1 MTEKKEYKEGWLGST
16 QKIVYM
22 TVSSLSLL
30 IFCFVGLF
38 ATYSKALVGPINHT
52 QKYFDRELNELV
64 IKVNKMD
71 YEVDNNR
78 HDISIINSH
87 MHREK

>member
-1 MTEKKEYKEGWLGST
+1 MAEKKESKFKWLDSA

-22 TVSSLSLL
+22 IVAVLSLL
-30 IFCFVGLF
+30 ILCFTGLF
-38 ATYSKALVGPINHT
+38 ATYSKSLLGPLNHT

-71 YEVDNNR
+71 DEVDNNR
-78 HDISIINSH
+78 HDIAIIKSH
-87 MHREK
+87 MQRIK